1 MSEEAFAVDDELMQ
15 GFITESREHLATIE
29 ADLLEIEQAGD
40 NADAELVNKVFRAA
54 HSIKGCSGFLGLN
67 KVKEL
72 AHKAETVLDMLRSH
86 KIRPNAEITNVL
98 LAAFDKLRDM
108 VNSPATS
115 EEADTTLELQGLV
128 ELATSYLPPAEKPSV
143 TAPVEVEGPQGS
155 PMQLWQTD
163 LERAKRAGC
172 CVYLLE
178 YDLIHDVE
186 RQGKSLLQ
194 LFHQLEA
201 SGEILDVVF
210 DFAAVGGLEETI
222 GKRLPL
228 AIIFAALTLPAAVGA
243 LTGLPASQI
252 KVVYD
257 ASAGETSSVPASQIP
272 APQIR
277 DSAAGPT
284 EQAAGS
290 LTTPGTSLAQ
300 EAPVQPT
307 IALPPAAA
315 QRAPANGAALTKT
328 SHPESRSAT
337 QPAVSTVSPVE
348 DTLRVNVGLLD
359 TLMNLAGELVLSRNQ
374 FQAAIVQNNHRML
387 NSAGQRLSQVTSEIQ
402 DAIMRTRLQP
412 IENVFSKLPRVVRD
426 LSNSL
431 GKEVKLDIRGKEV
444 ALDRSLVEGLSD
456 PLTHMVRNAIDH
468 GIESPAERRRAGK
481 DHAGALR
488 VEARHEAGQVVIEI
502 ADDGKGIDGQRV
514 SQAALAKGLITA
526 EQLKGMSAEEQMSLI
541 LRPGLS
547 TAEKVSDV
555 SGRGVGMDVVKT
567 NLDRLG
573 GQLDINSTPGQ
584 GSLFRIKLPLT
595 LTIIPALIV
604 SAEGER
610 FAIPQINV
618 EELLR
623 VRPEE
628 TKSRIEVIGE
638 TEVLQLRDRILPL
651 LRLDEFLGVLPTYIA
666 AGDNQREIDRRCKLA
681 DRRSPHYTEDGEPA
695 IDMSAMRPGATIPR
709 RSAGRRRALRGAL
722 EIAVVTTG
730 MFQYALVVGA
740 FHNTEEIV
748 VKPLG
753 HHLKESREYAGATIL
768 GDGAV
773 ALILDAAGLAAK
785 AELTSV
791 SATAQRAKEQEERA
805 KGDAEADQNS
815 RSLLL
820 FRNAP
825 EEHCAIPLG
834 AVRRIERIKP
844 EQVEMAGGRRT
855 MKYREQSLPLV
866 TLADTAQMTSIAGTK
881 DLAVIV
887 SNIYGREV
895 GLLGAM
901 PVDVAEDSAAIDSCT
916 HRQKGIA
923 GSAIIRGQTT
933 LIADLVELVDAVYPE
948 WGRKTSGEHFTN
960 ESSDLDK
967 ATILLAE
974 DSDFFRTQLRRFL
987 EDDGY
992 SVLDA
997 ADGAIAWNLLQQHPE
1012 KVNLVV
1018 TDIEMPNMN
1027 GLDLTR
1033 HIRSDGRVSHLPVI
1047 ALSSLASDED
1057 MAQGRNA
1064 GVDDYQIKL
1073 DRDALMGRVHSL
1085 LAATPQSSGMAVAT
1099 AY

>member
-1 MSEEAFAVDDELMQ
+1 MSDESFAMDDELLQ
-15 GFITESREHLATIE
+15 EFISESREHLATIE
-29 ADLLEIEQAGD
+29 ADLLAVEQAGD
-40 NADAELVNKVFRAA
+40 DADAELVNKVFRAA
-54 HSIKGCSGFLGLN
+54 HSIKGASGFLGLN
-67 KVKEL
+67 RVKEL

-86 KIRPNAEITNVL
+86 KLRPNAEVTNVL
-98 LAAFDKLRDM
+98 LAAFDKLRGM
-108 VNSPATS
+108 IEAPAAS
-115 EEADTTLELQGLV
+115 EQADITLELDGLLQ
-128 ELATSYLPPAEKPSV
+128 LAASYLPPADKALLDAKVEL
-143 TAPVEVEGPQGS
+143 PVPQGTTVALDHAD
-155 PMQLWQTD
+155 M
-163 LERAKRAGC
+163 ERVKRSQC
-172 CVYLLE
+172 CVFALG

-186 RQGKSLLQ
+186 RLGRNVFQ
-194 LFHQLEA
+194 LFDELEA
-201 SGEILDVVF
+201 YGEILDVVL
-210 DFAAVGGLEETI
+210 DFESLGGLDSPVCNHLPLSIVFATSGEPSAVGRLTGLPEEKIKPLYYCEAENKAAAVTA
-222 GKRLPL
+222 PL
-228 AIIFAALTLPAAVGA
+228 GATSAATSVIPAVTEAKQAPLPAAV
-243 LTGLPASQI
+243 
-252 KVVYD
+252 V
-257 ASAGETSSVPASQIP
+257 VPAP
-272 APQIR
+272 PH
-277 DSAAGPT
+277 
-284 EQAAGS
+284 
-290 LTTPGTSLAQ
+290 
-300 EAPVQPT
+300 
-307 IALPPAAA
+307 PPAATGA
-315 QRAPANGAALTKT
+315 PEQRSQSGASNT
-328 SHPESRSAT
+328 SA
-337 QPAVSTVSPVE
+337 AIAE

-374 FQAAIVQNNHRML
+374 FQAAIAQNNHRML

-468 GIESPAERRRAGK
+468 GIEVPAERQRAGK
-481 DHAGALR
+481 ERAGTLR

-502 ADDGKGIDGQRV
+502 ADDGHVIDTARV
-514 SQAALAKGLITA
+514 AQSALAKGLVTA
-526 EQLKGMSAEEQMSLI
+526 EQLKAMSMQDRISLI
-541 LRPGLS
+541 LLPGLS

-573 GQLDINSTPGQ
+573 GQVEITSSPGQ

-604 SAEGER
+604 SAEQER

-623 VRPEE
+623 IRAEE
-628 TKSRIEVIGE
+628 TKSRIEVVGG
-638 TEVLQLRDRILPL
+638 TEVLLLRDRILPL
-651 LRLDEFLGVLPTYIA
+651 LQLTDFLGVLPTYHDSQLGRA
-666 AGDNQREIDRRCKLA
+666 ELDRRTQLA
-681 DRRSPHYTEDGEPA
+681 DRRSPSYSREGEPA
-695 IDMSAMRPGATIPR
+695 IDGDAVRPGPSVAR
-709 RSAGRRRALRGAL
+709 RSEGRRGNLRGTL
-722 EIAVVTTG
+722 EIAVITTG
-730 MFQYALVVGA
+730 RFQYALVVQA

-753 HHLKESREYAGATIL
+753 RHLKESREYAGATIL

-791 SATAQRAKEQEERA
+791 ATTQRARELEERSHREQAEKEQNNHA
-805 KGDAEADQNS
+805 
-815 RSLLL
+815 LLL
-820 FRNAP
+820 FRNGP
-825 EEHCAIPLG
+825 DERCAIPLG

-844 EQVEMAGGRRT
+844 EQVEMMAGRRT
-855 MKYREQSLPLV
+855 IQYRDQSLPLV
-866 TLADTAQMTSIAGTK
+866 TLGDTAQLEPMAGAR

-901 PVDVAEDSAAIDSCT
+901 PVDVAENTSAIDSST

-923 GSAIIRGQTT
+923 GSTIIDGQTT
-933 LIADLVELVDAVYPE
+933 VIADLVELVDAAYPD
-948 WGRKTSGEHFTN
+948 WGGGAGTHHVSAPAGEKT
-960 ESSDLDK
+960 
-967 ATILLAE
+967 TILLAE
-974 DSDFFRTQLRRFL
+974 DSDFFRNEIRRYL

-992 SVLDA
+992 QVLDA
-997 ADGAIAWNLLQQHPE
+997 PDGAIAWSLLQKNSAQVE
-1012 KVNLVV
+1012 LVL

-1027 GLDLTR
+1027 GLELTR
-1033 HIRSDGRVSHLPVI
+1033 HIRADSRVAKLPII

-1057 MAQGRNA
+1057 MAKGKSA

-1073 DRDALMGRVHSL
+1073 DRDALMGRVHNL
-1085 LAATPQSSGMAVAT
+1085 LAAMPQNNDMAVAT
-1099 AY
+1099 AAY

>member
-1 MSEEAFAVDDELMQ
+1 MSEEAFALDDELLQ

-29 ADLLEIEQAGD
+29 ADLLAIEQAGEA
-40 NADAELVNKVFRAA
+40 ADPELVNKVFRAA

-86 KIRPNAEITNVL
+86 KMRSSAEVTNVL
-98 LAAFDKLRDM
+98 LAAFDKLREM
-108 VNSPATS
+108 VNSPLTS
-115 EEADTTLELQGLV
+115 EAAETALEVQGLV
-128 ELATSYLPPAEKPSV
+128 ELAASFLPPTEKAAVTTSV
-143 TAPVEVEGPQGS
+143 AVATPQGS
-155 PMQLWQTD
+155 PLVLPQID
-163 LERAKRAGC
+163 LERARRSGC
-172 CVYLLE
+172 CVYALE
-178 YDLIHDVE
+178 YDLIHDIE
-186 RQGKSLLQ
+186 RQGQNPLQ
-194 LFHQLEA
+194 LFHRLED
-201 SGEILDVVF
+201 SGEILDVVL
-210 DFAAVGGLEETI
+210 DFTAVGGLEAVI

-228 AIIFAALTLPAAVGA
+228 VVVFATLTVPAAMGG
-243 LTGLPASQI
+243 LTGLPAAQI
-252 KVVYD
+252 KVLF
-257 ASAGETSSVPASQIP
+257 
-272 APQIR
+272 
-277 DSAAGPT
+277 DSAMG
-284 EQAAGS
+284 E
-290 LTTPGTSLAQ
+290 AQ
-300 EAPVQPT
+300 NFSRGAEAPR
-307 IALPPAAA
+307 IEPAAA
-315 QRAPANGAALTKT
+315 KAEPVTAVACAVAEPAPPVLPAAAIHPAAPPANVTPANT
-328 SHPESRSAT
+328 SHPAGG
-337 QPAVSTVSPVE
+337 AAPVGE

-374 FQAAIVQNNHRML
+374 FQAAIVQNNHRL
-387 NSAGQRLSQVTSEIQ
+387 LTSAGQRLSQVTSEIQ

-431 GKEVKLDIRGKEV
+431 GKDVKLDIRGKEV

-468 GIESPAERRRAGK
+468 GIEGRADRKRAGK
-481 DHAGALR
+481 DPVGTLR

-502 ADDGKGIDGQRV
+502 ADDGKGIDGKRV
-514 SQAALAKGLITA
+514 AEAALAKGLITA
-526 EQLKGMSAEEQMSLI
+526 EQLKGMSAQEEIGLI
-541 LRPGLS
+541 LLPGLS

-573 GQLDINSTPGQ
+573 GQLDINSAPGQ
-584 GSLFRIKLPLT
+584 GSQFRIKLPLT

-623 VRPEE
+623 IRPEE
-628 TKSRIEVIGE
+628 TKSRIEVVGE
-638 TEVLQLRDRILPL
+638 TEVLLLRDRILPL
-651 LRLDEFLGVLPTYIA
+651 LRLEEYLGVIPSYV
-666 AGDNQREIDRRCKLA
+666 AGNGRRELDRRVSLA
-681 DRRSPHYTEDGEPA
+681 DRRSPHWTEAGEPE
-695 IDMSAMRPGATIPR
+695 IDAEAPRPGPPVPR
-709 RSAGRRRALRGAL
+709 RSDGRRGGVRGAL
-722 EIAVVTTG
+722 EIAVITTG
-730 MFQYALVVGA
+730 MFQYALVVQA

-773 ALILDAAGLAAK
+773 ALILDGAGLAAK
-785 AELTSV
+785 AELTSAAV
-791 SATAQRAKEQEERA
+791 SQRAKEEEESDERQSE
-805 KGDAEADQNS
+805 GDQSGHA
-815 RSLLL
+815 LLL
-820 FRNAP
+820 FHNAP
-825 EEHCAIPLG
+825 GEHCAIPLG

-844 EQVEMAGGRRT
+844 EQVETAGGRRT

-866 TLADTAQMTSIAGTK
+866 TLADTAQVESISEAK

-901 PVDVAEDSAAIDSCT
+901 PVDVAEATSTIDSST

-923 GSAIIRGQTT
+923 GSSIIRGHTT

-948 WGRKTSGEHFTN
+948 WGTKA
-960 ESSDLDK
+960 SSQGPMPV
-967 ATILLAE
+967 AGAEQTTILLAE
-974 DSDFFRTQLRRFL
+974 DSDFFRSQLRRFL
-987 EDDGY
+987 EADGY
-992 SVLDA
+992 AVLDA
-997 ADGAIAWNLLQQHPE
+997 ADGEIAWSLLQKNPD
-1012 KVNLVV
+1012 KVRLVV

-1033 HIRSDGRVSHLPVI
+1033 HIRADQRVSRLPVI

-1057 MAQGRNA
+1057 MALGRTA

-1085 LAATPQSSGMAVAT
+1085 LAAAPQDKGMGMATAT
-1099 AY
+1099 AGY